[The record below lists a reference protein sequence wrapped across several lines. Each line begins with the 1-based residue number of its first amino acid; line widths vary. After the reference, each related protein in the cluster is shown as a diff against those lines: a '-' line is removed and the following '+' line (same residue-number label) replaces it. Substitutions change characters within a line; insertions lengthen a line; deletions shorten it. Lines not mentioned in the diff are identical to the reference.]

1 MLDKNVKNVLDLNDI
16 KEVMVATMLTKY
28 TEKEL
33 SKSTLNKFAKYL
45 SKQQEKN
52 GSKNSIDKR
61 VESLY
66 KAIQKEYN
74 NFVEL
79 NSILSE
85 LD

>member
-1 MLDKNVKNVLDLNDI
+1 MLDKNVKMVLDLNDI

-45 SKQQEKN
+45 SKQQERN

-66 KAIQKEYN
+66 KAIQKEYD

-79 NSILSE
+79 NNLLSD

>member
-1 MLDKNVKNVLDLNDI
+1 MLDKNVKMVLDLNDI
-16 KEVMVATMLTKY
+16 KEVMVETMLTKY

>member
-33 SKSTLNKFAKYL
+33 SKSTLNKFAKYMA
-45 SKQQEKN
+45 KQQEKN
-52 GSKNSIDKR
+52 GSKNSIDNR
-61 VESLY
+61 IASLY
-66 KAIQKEYN
+66 KAVQKEYN

-79 NSILSE
+79 NNLLSE

>member
-61 VESLY
+61 IESLY

-79 NSILSE
+79 NALLSE